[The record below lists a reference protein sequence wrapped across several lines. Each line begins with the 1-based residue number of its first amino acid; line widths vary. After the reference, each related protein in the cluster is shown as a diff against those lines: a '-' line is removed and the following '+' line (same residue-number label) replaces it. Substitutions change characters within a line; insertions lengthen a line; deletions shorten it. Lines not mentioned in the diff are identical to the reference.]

1 MSGSGNFRGPF
12 RDINSLFLF
21 LLLGYA
27 LYLAFLL
34 VEPFLNTL
42 IISAVVCAVA
52 YPIFFWIHVRVRRRS
67 LAALCSTCII
77 GVLLI
82 IPLFFL
88 TWGLAVQGAH
98 SLAALQTWML
108 DFKMEDVL
116 GQGYMQSLLDWVRD
130 NLPFV
135 KVEEINIQAKLMV
148 YSEEFAQYLV
158 GFSKDLLRNA
168 ADLLLK
174 FLLMMFI
181 VFFYLRDGHM
191 MVTRLKDLTPLKK
204 KHEDVL
210 IDSLQR
216 VSRVVFAGSILVAI
230 LQGIA
235 GGIGF
240 AIVGIPGL
248 FWGTMMAFAALIPVV
263 GASLIWWP
271 AVTWL
276 ALSNQWGW
284 AIFLACWCI
293 ILVVN
298 IDTFLRPWI
307 LGGASKVSPFYI
319 FLAILGGVA
328 AFGFKGILYG
338 PLVLS
343 FAMIMLDIYAE
354 EYRDELTQTD
364 TCTSGI
370 DPETSV
376 SEETMEE

>member
-1 MSGSGNFRGPF
+1 
-12 RDINSLFLF
+12 
-21 LLLGYA
+21 
-27 LYLAFLL
+27 
-34 VEPFLNTL
+34 
-42 IISAVVCAVA
+42 
-52 YPIFFWIHVRVRRRS
+52 
-67 LAALCSTCII
+67 
-77 GVLLI
+77 
-82 IPLFFL
+82 
-88 TWGLAVQGAH
+88 
-98 SLAALQTWML
+98 
-108 DFKMEDVL
+108 
-116 GQGYMQSLLDWVRD
+116 
-130 NLPFV
+130 
-135 KVEEINIQAKLMV
+135 
-148 YSEEFAQYLV
+148 
-158 GFSKDLLRNA
+158 
-168 ADLLLK
+168 
-174 FLLMMFI
+174 
-181 VFFYLRDGHM
+181 GHM

>member
-158 GFSKDLLRNA
+158 GFSK
-168 ADLLLK
+168 
-174 FLLMMFI
+174 
-181 VFFYLRDGHM
+181 
-191 MVTRLKDLTPLKK
+191 
-204 KHEDVL
+204 
-210 IDSLQR
+210 
-216 VSRVVFAGSILVAI
+216 
-230 LQGIA
+230 
-235 GGIGF
+235 
-240 AIVGIPGL
+240 
-248 FWGTMMAFAALIPVV
+248 
-263 GASLIWWP
+263 
-271 AVTWL
+271 
-276 ALSNQWGW
+276 
-284 AIFLACWCI
+284 
-293 ILVVN
+293 
-298 IDTFLRPWI
+298 
-307 LGGASKVSPFYI
+307 
-319 FLAILGGVA
+319 
-328 AFGFKGILYG
+328 
-338 PLVLS
+338 
-343 FAMIMLDIYAE
+343 
-354 EYRDELTQTD
+354 
-364 TCTSGI
+364 
-370 DPETSV
+370 
-376 SEETMEE
+376 

>member
-1 MSGSGNFRGPF
+1 MIGSGHYRGPF

-21 LLLGYA
+21 LLLGYS

-42 IISAVVCAVA
+42 IISAVVCAVG
-52 YPIFFWIHVRVRRRS
+52 YPIFSWIHLRVRRRS
-67 LAALCSTCII
+67 LAALCATMII

-98 SLAALQTWML
+98 SLAVLQSWMMQ
-108 DFKMEDVL
+108 FKMEDVL
-116 GQGYMQSLLDWVRD
+116 GQGYMQTLLDWVGR

-135 KVEEINIQAKLMV
+135 KVDEINIQAKLVV

-174 FLLMMFI
+174 FALMMFM
-181 VFFYLRDGHM
+181 VFFFLRDGHLM
-191 MVTRLKDLTPLKK
+191 ISRLKDLAPLKK

-210 IDSLQR
+210 IESMQR

-230 LQGIA
+230 LQGIV

-240 AIVGIPGL
+240 SIVGIPGL

-263 GASLIWWP
+263 GSSLIWWP
-271 AVTWL
+271 AVVWL
-276 ALSNQWGW
+276 ALSDQWGW
-284 AIFLACWCI
+284 AIFLVCWSI
-293 ILVVN
+293 GLVVN

-307 LGGASKVSPFYI
+307 LGGASKISPFYI
-319 FLAILGGVA
+319 FLSILGGVA

-338 PLVLS
+338 PLMLS

-354 EYRDELTQTD
+354 EYRDELTQAD
-364 TCTSGI
+364 SSVPCV
-370 DPETSV
+370 DPDGPV
-376 SEETMEE
+376 PWDMMDD